1 MFHGT
6 SRMHLLAI
14 DELCQRNTKSKERIM
29 ETITLEYLSRK
40 IESLQELTL
49 SVLELLKTEKKNEKR
64 RKEEKEELMEIPPIS
79 KTLAASLL
87 LMSPRQLQRVRDR
100 YKFKWV
106 KHGKETHYFL
116 LPILTAIGQFNL
128 TWDPAVFEKIKLSY
142 QNRPRL

>member
-14 DELCQRNTKSKERIM
+14 AELCQRNTKSKERIM

-64 RKEEKEELMEIPPIS
+64 RKEEKEELMEREFGIT
-79 KTLAASLL
+79 KA
-87 LMSPRQLQRVRDR
+87 
-100 YKFKWV
+100 
-106 KHGKETHYFL
+106 
-116 LPILTAIGQFNL
+116 LTAVLKRDI
-128 TWDPAVFEKIKLSY
+128 DY
-142 QNRPRL
+142 QVTRSGRLIFYRRVYRQKTSCPLDSGTS